1 VCPHCLICHLV
12 PKKRPKT
19 IRFNL
24 NLIPQVQR
32 CLNIWTE
39 RQVFSEKFVSE
50 LSAIIKQ
57 NRAEQDLIDNFQ
69 PQQLCTQI
77 KIMRALEDDTD
88 YKLKT
93 LREAD
98 LNLVTQT
105 SFSSISGLQLKMGIF
120 FKMTTLDKFC

>member
-1 VCPHCLICHLV
+1 M
-12 PKKRPKT
+12 
-19 IRFNL
+19 
-24 NLIPQVQR
+24 
-32 CLNIWTE
+32 
-39 RQVFSEKFVSE
+39 
-50 LSAIIKQ
+50 SAIIKQ

-98 LNLVTQT
+98 LNLVMHP
-105 SFSSISGLQLKMGIF
+105 SFFAETDGYPCFLIRLK
-120 FKMTTLDKFC
+120 